1 MNYEM
6 YLDFLSKSSP
16 ADKLFW
22 KKEYLN
28 QLTTKRKTI
37 KDNMN
42 YKERQIEIYQEA
54 IKKYVSEIIELEKHV
69 REIESMKVD

>member
-1 MNYEM
+1 MNYDM
-6 YLDFLSKSSP
+6 YLNFLSKSE
-16 ADKLFW
+16 DKLFW

-37 KDNMN
+37 KDNIN

-54 IKKYVSEIIELEKHV
+54 IKKYVSEIIELELHIKEV
-69 REIESMKVD
+69 ESMKVD